1 MTGDVNAFRGALEA
15 IDRVLNLGAEA
26 DDTLRDVVSILH
38 DRAAYAW
45 VAILFVEGDGL
56 VLGPSAGSNPD
67 GDVLDVPVRY
77 QDKDVATLQVAPP
90 LEGSDER
97 EFLERVAMLIS
108 LQCLV
113 GWDTGGERWEP

>member
-1 MTGDVNAFRGALEA
+1 MTGSVNEFRGALEA

-38 DRAAYAW
+38 DRAGYAW
-45 VAILFVEGDGL
+45 VGVRFVEGESL
-56 VLGPSAGSNPD
+56 VLGPSAGSDPD
-67 GDVLDVPVRY
+67 EGILDVPVRY
-77 QDKDVATLQVAPP
+77 QAREVATLQVAPP
-90 LEGSDER
+90 LGGSDER
-97 EFLERVAMLIS
+97 EFLERVATLIS